1 MQSFP
6 RLLGDVGG
14 TNVRFA
20 LETAP
25 QRIGPATALKVADF
39 PSLEAAMQHYL
50 GGLPAG
56 IARPRHA
63 AVGLANP
70 VTGDRV
76 KLTNHAWAFSISQM
90 QRSLGLD
97 LLLAINDFTALALG
111 LPHLGAQDLT
121 PLRQGVAV
129 AGAPLALV
137 GPGTGLGV
145 SGLVPARSGP
155 AVALAGE
162 GGHIELMPETED
174 EWTAWRAARQAFGR
188 VSAERLLSG
197 MGLSLTHAAL
207 HAETGTPLA
216 RQLEPAEVTEGAIH
230 RHDPLCER
238 ALAVFCGLLGSV
250 AADIALVLGARGGVY
265 LGGGI
270 VPRFVPAL
278 RNSAFNA
285 RFTAKGRMSAY
296 LESLPVY
303 VINAQYPALPGL
315 AQALDEAIT
324 HGADGDSDS
333 DSASRANPAN
343 QPNPA

>member
-1 MQSFP
+1 MQGYP

-25 QRIGPATALKVADF
+25 QRIGPVTALKVADF
-39 PSLEAAMQHYL
+39 PSLEAAMLHYL
-50 GGLPAG
+50 GGLPPG
-56 IARPRHA
+56 SARPRYA

-76 KLTNHAWAFSISQM
+76 KLTNHAWAFSISEM
-90 QRSLGLD
+90 QRSLGFD
-97 LLLAINDFTALALG
+97 LLLAINDFTALSLG
-111 LPHLGAQDLT
+111 LQHLGEQDLT
-121 PLRQGVAV
+121 LLRPGTAV
-129 AGAPLALV
+129 AGAPRALV

-174 EWTAWRAARQAFGR
+174 EWIAWRAAHQAFGR

-216 RQLEPAEVTEGAIH
+216 RQLAPAQVTEGALH
-230 RHDPLCER
+230 RHDPVCER

-250 AADIALVLGARGGVY
+250 TADIALVLGARGGVY

-270 VPRFVPAL
+270 LPRFVPAL
-278 RNSAFNA
+278 RASAFNA
-285 RFTAKGRMSAY
+285 RFAAKGRMRAY
-296 LESLPVY
+296 LENLPVY
-303 VINAQYPALPGL
+303 VITAGFPALPGL
-315 AQALDEAIT
+315 AQALAEAMA
-324 HGADGDSDS
+324 HGLPDAQS
-333 DSASRANPAN
+333 NPTR
-343 QPNPA
+343 PA

>member
-1 MQSFP
+1 MPGYP

-25 QRIGPATALKVADF
+25 QRIGPVTALKVADY
-39 PSLEAAMQHYL
+39 PSLEAAIRHYL
-50 GGLPAG
+50 AALPSGG
-56 IARPRHA
+56 ARPRYA

-76 KLTNHAWAFSISQM
+76 KLTNHAWAFSISEM
-90 QRSLGLD
+90 QRALGLD

-111 LPHLGAQDLT
+111 LPHLGKGGLT
-121 PLRQGVAV
+121 LLREGTAV
-129 AGAPLALV
+129 AGAPMALV

-162 GGHIELMPETED
+162 GGHIELMPDTDD
-174 EWTAWRAARQAFGR
+174 EWIAWRAAHKAFGR

-197 MGLSLTHAAL
+197 MGLSLIHAAL
-207 HAETGTPLA
+207 HAETGTPLVRPLA
-216 RQLEPAEVTEGAIH
+216 PAQVTEGAI
-230 RHDPLCER
+230 RDADPICQR
-238 ALAVFCGLLGSV
+238 AFAVFCGLLGSV

-278 RNSAFNA
+278 QASAFNA
-285 RFTAKGRMSAY
+285 RFTAKGRMAAY
-296 LESLPVY
+296 LESLPVH
-303 VINAQYPALPGL
+303 VITAQFPSLPGL
-315 AQALDEAIT
+315 AQALAEALA
-324 HGADGDSDS
+324 HGGQNRYVSPFS
-333 DSASRANPAN
+333 T
-343 QPNPA
+343 

>member
-1 MQSFP
+1 MQDYP

-20 LETAP
+20 LEAAP
-25 QRIGPATALKVADF
+25 RCIGPVTALKVADF
-39 PSLEAAMQHYL
+39 PSLEAAMRHYL
-50 GGLPAG
+50 GALPPG
-56 IARPRHA
+56 SPRPRYA

-76 KLTNHAWAFSISQM
+76 KLTNHAWAFSIAEM
-90 QRSLGLD
+90 ERSLGFD
-97 LLLAINDFTALALG
+97 LLLAINDFTALAMG
-111 LPHLGAQDLT
+111 LPHLGEQDLT
-121 PLRQGVAV
+121 LLRQGTAV
-129 AGAPLALV
+129 DGAPRALV

-145 SGLVPARSGP
+145 SGLVPARSGG

-162 GGHIELMPETED
+162 GGHIELMPETDD

-207 HAETGTPLA
+207 HAETGTPLM
-216 RQLEPAEVTEGAIH
+216 RQLDPAQVTEGAIH
-230 RHDPLCER
+230 RHDPICER
-238 ALAVFCGLLGSV
+238 AFAVFCGLLGSV
-250 AADIALVLGARGGVY
+250 AADVALVLGARGGVY

-278 RNSAFNA
+278 RASTFNA

-303 VINAQYPALPGL
+303 VIAAEFPALPGL
-315 AQALDEAIT
+315 AQALAEAIA
-324 HGADGDSDS
+324 HRSP
-333 DSASRANPAN
+333 RA
-343 QPNPA
+343 QPRPPHQTKPT